1 LEEKLAEKHEPAGTG
16 HWLVRRSLVRLLGLG
31 LIALSATP
39 RKSLARELAGSVEE
53 IKGEA
58 FAEAQSE
65 RRKLENAAP
74 LFIADEVS
82 TGSASRLA
90 LHLGR
95 DTMVRLGELARLT
108 IDRFIENAGGE
119 LTLASGPLLFDRK
132 VGAEPRPLKIRSS
145 FGLIAVRGTR
155 FFAGPSNGVFGVF
168 VERGSV
174 VVSAAGQD
182 VTLGAG
188 EGTNIAHPGDAPT
201 PPAPWKQPRIDAAM
215 ASTL

>member
-1 LEEKLAEKHEPAGTG
+1 MIAGHESAGTG
-16 HWLVRRSLVRLLGLG
+16 DRLVRRSLLRWLGLG
-31 LIALSATP
+31 LVALSARP
-39 RKSLARELAGSVEE
+39 QLSFARELAGSVEE

-58 FAEAQSE
+58 FAEAEKE

-74 LFIADEVS
+74 LYIADDVT

-90 LHLGR
+90 LHLGK
-95 DTMVRLGELARLT
+95 DTTVRLGELAHLT

-119 LTLASGPLLFDRK
+119 LTLASGPLLFNRQE
-132 VGAEPRPLKIRSS
+132 GAQPRPLKIRSS
-145 FGLIAVRGTR
+145 YGLIAVRGTR

-174 VVSAAGQD
+174 VVSAAGQE
-182 VTLGAG
+182 VTLGRG

-201 PPAPWKQPRIDAAM
+201 PPSPWKQPRIDAAM
-215 ASTL
+215 ASVL